1 MTTATLGVARPALA
15 GACGPGHAH
24 GWTVLQ
30 SVEDAPGDDPI
41 ARIKE
46 VAKINE
52 EIREG
57 LAAAGRDEPGD

>member
-1 MTTATLGVARPALA
+1 M
-15 GACGPGHAH
+15 
-24 GWTVLQ
+24 TVLQ
-30 SVEDAPGDDPI
+30 NVEDDDASGELL
-41 ARIKE
+41 ARINE